1 MYSNIVV
8 PYNYE
13 YVKLNK
19 NEIEV
24 CIKDIALGKK
34 EALKRLYE
42 LTSNQIY
49 GFALSILKNMHEA
62 EDVLHD
68 VYIKIVENAHTYQDN
83 GKPMAWIFTITKNLS
98 LMRLRKTK
106 HHVDI
111 NEIIEILPSKCE
123 GDILENRQLVTAAF
137 SYITDEERNILML
150 HAVAGYKN
158 HEIAKLLDL
167 PLSTVLS
174 KYHRAIKKIKKYM
187 SEEVN

>member
-13 YVKLNK
+13 YVKLSK

-123 GDILENRQLVTAAF
+123 GDI
-137 SYITDEERNILML
+137 
-150 HAVAGYKN
+150 
-158 HEIAKLLDL
+158 
-167 PLSTVLS
+167 
-174 KYHRAIKKIKKYM
+174 
-187 SEEVN
+187 

>member
-13 YVKLNK
+13 YVKLSK
-19 NEIEV
+19 NEIEE
-24 CIKDIALGKK
+24 CILDIAMGNST
-34 EALKRLYE
+34 AISRLYE
-42 LTSNQIY
+42 LTHVSIY
-49 GFALSILKNMHEA
+49 GFALSILKNIHEA

-68 VYIKIVENAHTYQDN
+68 VYIKIIENAHTYEGN
-83 GKPMAWIFTITKNLS
+83 GKPMAWVFTITKNLA
-98 LMRLRKTK
+98 LMKLRKAK

-111 NEIIEILPSKCE
+111 DEIIEILPAKCE
-123 GDILENRQLVTAAF
+123 GDVLENKQLITAAF
-137 SYITDEERNILML
+137 SYITDEERNILIL
-150 HAVAGYKN
+150 HVVAGYKN

-167 PLSTVLS
+167 PLATVLS

>member
-1 MYSNIVV
+1 
-8 PYNYE
+8 
-13 YVKLNK
+13 
-19 NEIEV
+19 
-24 CIKDIALGKK
+24 
-34 EALKRLYE
+34 
-42 LTSNQIY
+42 
-49 GFALSILKNMHEA
+49 
-62 EDVLHD
+62 
-68 VYIKIVENAHTYQDN
+68 
-83 GKPMAWIFTITKNLS
+83 
-98 LMRLRKTK
+98 MRLRKTK

>member
-13 YVKLNK
+13 YVKLSK

-98 LMRLRKTK
+98 LMRLRKLN
-106 HHVDI
+106 I
-111 NEIIEILPSKCE
+111 ML
-123 GDILENRQLVTAAF
+123 
-137 SYITDEERNILML
+137 ILMRL
-150 HAVAGYKN
+150 
-158 HEIAKLLDL
+158 
-167 PLSTVLS
+167 
-174 KYHRAIKKIKKYM
+174 
-187 SEEVN
+187 

>member
-1 MYSNIVV
+1 
-8 PYNYE
+8 
-13 YVKLNK
+13 
-19 NEIEV
+19 
-24 CIKDIALGKK
+24 
-34 EALKRLYE
+34 
-42 LTSNQIY
+42 
-49 GFALSILKNMHEA
+49 MHEA